1 LKFKIRLA
9 ASHRPARVPTNPP
22 VPMTRLIVLLL
33 SAVLLGSL
41 AAREPT
47 ASQLP
52 PNARVAIIGDSITE
66 QKLYSKFIETYLL
79 ACTGRKDIKC
89 FQFGWGGETASAFKF
104 REENDLGAFHPTVAT
119 FCYGMNDGRYVPY
132 TDAIGKDYENNMRAA
147 LTKARA
153 FGVKNIV
160 AGSPGAVDTRYFVRP
175 GGTTPDQY
183 NDNLARLG
191 EIDRKLAA
199 ELHTGF
205 ADVHKEMIDAMTRA
219 KAALGPDYDVC
230 GRDGV
235 HPQANGHLL
244 MAAAFL
250 KALGLSGNI
259 GEITVDL
266 KGASSASEGHRATGA
281 NGTAT
286 VESTRYPF
294 CFSGDAKESNGTRS
308 ILPFCSF
315 NDDLNRLTLRVKNL
329 DAAKAK
335 VTWGAESREFSKE
348 QLAQGINL
356 AAEFTKTPFDAAFF
370 GVMNAVRLKQEYE
383 TPMIK
388 GMITNFRNFVRDAI
402 EDPEFAAA
410 LQTVKKKMLAKQ
422 AKLDAAA
429 RQLLVPV
436 KHTIK
441 VEPLN

>member
-1 LKFKIRLA
+1 MARLT
-9 ASHRPARVPTNPP
+9 VFF
-22 VPMTRLIVLLL
+22 L
-33 SAVLLGSL
+33 SIVLLGSL
-41 AAREPT
+41 PARESRP
-47 ASQLP
+47 SQLP

-89 FQFGWGGETASAFKF
+89 FQFGWGGETASGFKF

-132 TDAIGKDYENNMRAA
+132 ADTIGKDYEANMRAV

-160 AGSPGAVDTRYFVRP
+160 AGTPGAVDTKYFVRP

-183 NDNLARLG
+183 NDSLARLG
-191 EIDRKLAA
+191 EIDRKLAG

-205 ADVHKEMIDAMTRA
+205 ADVHREMIDAMTKA

-250 KALGLSGNI
+250 KGLGLDGNI
-259 GEITVDL
+259 GEITVDM
-266 KGASSASEGHRATGA
+266 KGPSSASEGHRATGS
-281 NGTAT
+281 NGTAN
-286 VESTRYPF
+286 VESARYPF
-294 CFSGDAKESNGTRS
+294 CFQGDARESNGTRS

-335 VTWGAESREFSKE
+335 VTWGAESREFTRE

-356 AAEFTKTPFDAAFF
+356 AAEFTKTPFDPAFF
-370 GVMNAVRLKQEYE
+370 AVMDAVRRKQEFE

-388 GMITNFRNFVRDAI
+388 GMITNFRTFLRDGI
-402 EDPEFAAA
+402 EDREFAAA
-410 LQTVKKKMLAKQ
+410 METVKRKMIAKQ
-422 AKLDAAA
+422 EKLDAAA

-436 KHTIK
+436 KHAIK
-441 VEPLN
+441 VEPVN